1 MIVALDPSDSRQVS
15 MWIADPGALLLAK
28 IHKISERVDH
38 NDGVRDK
45 DALDVLRLL
54 RATNT
59 EHLAGR
65 LSVLRTNDLAA
76 PVTTEALDA
85 LPRLFGSEQS
95 DGVLM
100 AVRAAGTAEDS
111 ATIAGSLTALI
122 ADLRANLG

>member
-1 MIVALDPSDSRQVS
+1 MSSGCC
-15 MWIADPGALLLAK
+15 GAT
-28 IHKISERVDH
+28 D
-38 NDGVRDK
+38 
-45 DALDVLRLL
+45 
-54 RATNT
+54 T

-65 LSVLRTNDLAA
+65 LRVLRTNDLAA

-100 AVRAAGTAEDS
+100 AVRAAGMAEDP

-122 ADLRANLG
+122 ADLRASLG